1 MENTQK
7 NRNIQK
13 KYAKIYKKTIQKISS
28 FGESGNWQCKLNL
41 KLEVKACVRYF
52 LTNFLYHEMVAL
64 HKLSKMFFI
73 SSKQLFSFL
82 RYLIFCVSIFPS
94 FSPCQPLL

>member
-13 KYAKIYKKTIQKISS
+13 KYTKIYKKNIQKISS

-52 LTNFLYHEMVAL
+52 LTNFS
-64 HKLSKMFFI
+64 LSRNGSPSKTVKDVFYFI
-73 SSKQLFSFL
+73 
-82 RYLIFCVSIFPS
+82 
-94 FSPCQPLL
+94 